1 MFDYDNDVSCTEKQD
16 HETEKQPPTPVR
28 RKSHSIEPPNVVAV
42 NNIHKDGIDGDI
54 KMQQHI
60 NAASIASDDDVSQPI
75 RKTSFATLP
84 NTTTW
89 QQQSVNYQ
97 KVDLPR
103 KYTSIS
109 IQCQLIN

>member
-1 MFDYDNDVSCTEKQD
+1 MFDYDNDVSSTEKQD

-28 RKSHSIEPPNVVAV
+28 RKSHSIEPPQNVFGV

-54 KMQQHI
+54 KMQQHSSTS
-60 NAASIASDDDVSQPI
+60 AASIASDDDISQPI

-97 KVDLPR
+97 KVELPR
-103 KYTSIS
+103 KFILRYPF
-109 IQCQLIN
+109 N